1 MTSHK
6 TPRRRVKRRRDIRWL
21 RSNGTPN
28 FSDHIHRV
36 PGDLELIAKK
46 PVATVSPNSPLI
58 KALEIMSSNYR
69 SLVVT
74 QKDYVKGLLL
84 ATHMI
89 NYLGGGEYFNIVVKR
104 HGYNIFS
111 ALEKEPVESIMER
124 EPIIAYTSDK
134 LPDVLEKMVIYNIGV
149 LPVVDEDERIYGI
162 LTEHDLVKY
171 LAGILKIGVE
181 VSRVMSSPVITID
194 RKASLKQAMEKM
206 ISFGFRRLP
215 VVEDD
220 VVIGIITAMDIIK
233 YFNPHTL
240 FKDLTTTDIR
250 EILDQDVEYIME
262 RKLLTVKPDS
272 DLGVVVNEM
281 TNRGVGSALVVDD
294 NMVLKGIVTER
305 DILYALTVREIK

>member
-162 LTEHDLVKY
+162 LFTFTKQLLHLPIMQNGPMDPKGVFWNAEIPIAY
-171 LAGILKIGVE
+171 RAARIL
-181 VSRVMSSPVITID
+181 SP
-194 RKASLKQAMEKM
+194 
-206 ISFGFRRLP
+206 
-215 VVEDD
+215 
-220 VVIGIITAMDIIK
+220 
-233 YFNPHTL
+233 
-240 FKDLTTTDIR
+240 
-250 EILDQDVEYIME
+250 
-262 RKLLTVKPDS
+262 
-272 DLGVVVNEM
+272 
-281 TNRGVGSALVVDD
+281 
-294 NMVLKGIVTER
+294 
-305 DILYALTVREIK
+305 